1 MIAII
6 VPVYNAQRYIK
17 QCVQSIQKQTFK
29 DYKLILVDDGSK
41 DSSGKLCD
49 DFAKK
54 DERIIV
60 IHQENKGSVEA
71 RKAGVLS
78 EHAQESDYICFVDA
92 DDTLEKEALEILYN
106 TAQKHNADQVCAD
119 IRKSWKNIKINS
131 RYKRPCFNITEEKV
145 YTRKNIIEKLYIS
158 CFGITDFPVTLY
170 AKLYKT
176 ELITE
181 AIDFDNI
188 VKFMGD
194 DISITLR
201 CLPQTN
207 KLVIIPNKIYNYRIG
222 GGTSKFMAYM
232 LDDFLALYRKKEE
245 MIKQYPMP
253 QDARYYMNIE
263 LMNIVFSWLIMCK
276 KKGKYSEQ
284 EMRKEIERIN
294 DISEIYNAASE
305 LCKMGNK
312 NHIAEMI
319 KKYDGDQIYDE
330 IMKIIQRDRKRDI
343 IKQLINKL

>member
-1 MIAII
+1 MIAIV
-6 VPVYNAQRYIK
+6 VPVYNAQKYIK
-17 QCVQSIQKQTFK
+17 QCVKSIQKQTFK

-41 DSSGKLCD
+41 DASGRLCD

-54 DERIIV
+54 DERIFV

-71 RKAGVLS
+71 RKTGVFS
-78 EHAQESDYICFVDA
+78 KQAQESKYLCFVDA

-106 TAQKHNADQVCAD
+106 TAKKYNADQVCAD
-119 IRKSWKNIKINS
+119 IRQSWKNIKIDS
-131 RYKRPCFNITEEKV
+131 KYKRPCFNIKGEEV
-145 YTRKNIIEKLYIS
+145 YTKKDIIEKLYIS
-158 CFGITDFPVTLY
+158 CFGITNFPVTLY

-176 ELITE
+176 ELITK
-181 AIDFDNI
+181 AIDFENI

-194 DISITLR
+194 DLSITLR

-232 LDDFLALYRKKEE
+232 LEDFLALYRNKEKLIE
-245 MIKQYPMP
+245 QYPMP

-263 LMNIVFSWLIMCK
+263 LMNVVFSWLTMCK

-284 EMRKEIERIN
+284 EMRKEIERTNHIP
-294 DISEIYNAASE
+294 EIYNAACE
-305 LCKMGNK
+305 LCKMENK
-312 NHIAEMI
+312 NHIAELI
-319 KKYDGDQIYDE
+319 KKYDNDQIYDE
-330 IMKIIQRDRKRDI
+330 IMTIVQRDRKKDI
-343 IKQLINKL
+343 IKELINKI